1 MRYVQEVNRALP
13 QVTVLGVPS
22 SAGAHHA
29 GQDLAPA
36 ALRSHGFVDRL
47 VAAGV
52 DVRDLGDLAG
62 EIFAVDHAHPAQ
74 RNLAAVVRVAH
85 TVADRVEHARR
96 TGAIVIVLGGDCTIT
111 LGVLAG
117 IQRIDSTAGLLY
129 FDGDADLNAPVQT
142 RSGILDATGIAH
154 VLGIADTELGHLDG
168 KSPMLEDDHLVMLGY
183 DETDPD
189 SFNAKVFEQR
199 PSLRRFADH
208 VLRADPTGT
217 AHQALNALSAA
228 AGSIVVHFDVD
239 AVNSGDLPLAN
250 FPHYG
255 TGVDL
260 TVAARV
266 LSILCSAPNLAAI
279 VLTEVNPTH
288 DPGGTHLD
296 RYVDAV
302 TGAISTGLT
311 THRLTPHPDSR

>member
-1 MRYVQEVNRALP
+1 MASSIDWLP
-13 QVTVLGVPS
+13 PASTCVTWAISPVKYLPLITLTRRSATWPPS
-22 SAGAHHA
+22 YAS
-29 GQDLAPA
+29 
-36 ALRSHGFVDRL
+36 
-47 VAAGV
+47 
-52 DVRDLGDLAG
+52 
-62 EIFAVDHAHPAQ
+62 
-74 RNLAAVVRVAH
+74 
-85 TVADRVEHARR
+85 R
-96 TGAIVIVLGGDCTIT
+96 TPSPTASIT

-168 KSPMLEDDHLVMLGY
+168 KSPMLEDYHLVMLGY

-266 LSILCSAPNLAAI
+266 LSIL
-279 VLTEVNPTH
+279 
-288 DPGGTHLD
+288 
-296 RYVDAV
+296 
-302 TGAISTGLT
+302 
-311 THRLTPHPDSR
+311 